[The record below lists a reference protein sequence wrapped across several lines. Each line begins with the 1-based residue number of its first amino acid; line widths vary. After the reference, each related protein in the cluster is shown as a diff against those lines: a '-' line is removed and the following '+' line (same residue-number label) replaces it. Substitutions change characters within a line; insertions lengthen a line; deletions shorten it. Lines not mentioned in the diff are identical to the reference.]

1 MSEIK
6 ISDELTS
13 IIRDKLETTP
23 DEEIRIIISIS
34 KGVAMEDVKNELIKN
49 GLRIETMIQ
58 GPVQVVSGTIS
69 VKKISQL
76 VKVSG
81 VEKIENDSKVYAL

>member
-76 VKVSG
+76 VKVPG